1 VKFELVDAE
10 KAHYPIE
17 ILCDVLGVSRSGF
30 YAWRKRKP
38 SGRATTRARLAAEI
52 AAVHKKSKRRY
63 GSPRIHRELR
73 AKGVRVSRKTI
84 ESVMREKGIVAR
96 HKRRFRRTTDSNHA
110 HPIAPNLVARDF
122 EPTAANQVWA
132 GDVTYIAT
140 DEGWAYLAVLLDLFS
155 RRVVGWAISETN
167 DTELALAALSQAV
180 RGRLVPAGLVH
191 HTDRGS
197 PYASADYRVALAARG
212 IVASMSRRGNCWD
225 NAPSESFF
233 ASLRVELV
241 DDERYA
247 TRAAAAASIGD
258 YIENFYNTE
267 RLHSFLDYVSPIT
280 FELKARVE
288 ELAA

>member
-1 VKFELVDAE
+1 MKFELVDAE

-267 RLHSFLDYVSPIT
+267 RLHSFLDYVSPIR
-280 FELKARVE
+280 FELKARVAE
-288 ELAA
+288 IAA